1 MPLIKDGQVIDD
13 PWSQWSDTE
22 PDLGAV
28 AGDTPLIVTLPH
40 WREYRQRLAGRNAPL
55 GLTLAPDEA
64 PEDLVDDLH
73 RFDVIA
79 LDFPAFTDG
88 RAYSSARVLRQRLG
102 FGGELRA
109 VGNVLRDQLMFM
121 VRCGFDAFEIDSGTA
136 AEEFAAALTEIS
148 VWYQAAADNRTPAS
162 RLRPGHDS
170 AFLNGTAG

>member
-13 PWSQWSDTE
+13 PWHPWSDAD
-22 PDLGAV
+22 PSAA
-28 AGDTPLIVTLPH
+28 AGDNPLMVSLDQ
-40 WREYRQRLAGRNAPL
+40 WRTHRQRLAGRNAPL
-55 GLTLAPDEA
+55 GLVLAAGET

-121 VRCGFDAFEIDSGTA
+121 VRCGFDAFEIESDTA
-136 AEEFAAALTEIS
+136 AEGFAAALTEIS